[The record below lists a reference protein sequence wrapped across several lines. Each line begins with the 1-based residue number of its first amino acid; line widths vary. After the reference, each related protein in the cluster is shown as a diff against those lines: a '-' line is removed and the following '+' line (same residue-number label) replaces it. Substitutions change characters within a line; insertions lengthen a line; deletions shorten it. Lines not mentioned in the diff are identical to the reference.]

1 MEGDDSTVR
10 GISFVTFPGFLGQY
24 CSKEVTSVRL
34 NTINASGSSIIVNGS
49 MDYVQLVNRIK
60 TCIPELDIHYS
71 FNLTLWVYDGSLVVS
86 ISKMFSTSCD
96 SSEPVTA
103 VDIASQILQLSNN
116 MPVVAFEVYFT
127 YAKPGNHTV
136 LFVVV

>member
-1 MEGDDSTVR
+1 M
-10 GISFVTFPGFLGQY
+10 
-24 CSKEVTSVRL
+24 
-34 NTINASGSSIIVNGS
+34 IVNGS